1 MVDATQREKMIDTV
15 QAIMESKSMRME
27 LEEHRFPKPREFATE
42 IVDFFYSLAKEESGG
57 SVQEAK

>member
-1 MVDATQREKMIDTV
+1 MIDTV

-57 SVQEAK
+57 SIQETK